1 MVLVEVRYEL
11 KEGCRKAFY
20 DRLVSEGIGDASRN
34 DEGNEKYDYYF
45 DPENENEMILL
56 EHWADAE
63 SLRKHSQAEHMKKMA
78 AFRSDYVIRS
88 TIHRFESKEF

>member
-1 MVLVEVRYEL
+1 MVIVEVRYEL

-56 EHWADAE
+56 EHWA
-63 SLRKHSQAEHMKKMA
+63 